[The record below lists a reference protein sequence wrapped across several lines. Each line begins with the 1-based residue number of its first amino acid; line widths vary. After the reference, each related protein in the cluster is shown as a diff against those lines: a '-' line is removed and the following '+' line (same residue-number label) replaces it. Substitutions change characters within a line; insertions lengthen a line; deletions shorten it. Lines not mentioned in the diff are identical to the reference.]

1 MKKNHIL
8 RKAAALLLAGAMLT
22 GTASAEGE
30 ISSETNMTGGEAG
43 ALRHVMENIRDY
55 LYMFDYD
62 MTGISVS
69 DVYPVY
75 TFGEADTDINFY
87 TCYAIK
93 DGKIIGDFAIS
104 ESGGKY
110 NSTFGL
116 RENPEIDEMLAN
128 NLPVSFAADGNNL
141 YMVGGETACVVSS
154 EINQEGTVYSASE
167 LNLPELE
174 QRAMRASEV
183 PQVYSV
189 QDASDIITRNS
200 YKVPKVK
207 STTTYNTNGQC
218 WAACVAS
225 KVMYEVDEY
234 KNTNLTADIVYEITM
249 DSDGDIPNG
258 RKRYYKAMKYYSIM
272 PYEHSKD
279 ILLSADSLISKADNT
294 NITIFRLTC
303 SAEDKNHAML
313 FAGCLLTKTSG
324 GVFKSC
330 KYYIMDPN
338 HIESYR
344 VVNINK
350 NIYDGKEGF
359 AYTFNSGSV
368 YVWDDSIYNQ

>member
-1 MKKNHIL
+1 MKKTHIL

-22 GTASAEGE
+22 GTVSAERAETTVASGE
-30 ISSETNMTGGEAG
+30 VG
-43 ALRHVMENIRDY
+43 ALRHVMENIREY

-62 MTGISVS
+62 MTDISIS
-69 DVYPVY
+69 GVYPVY

-116 RENPEIDEMLAN
+116 RESPEIDEMLEN

-167 LNLPELE
+167 LNIPQLE
-174 QRAMRASEV
+174 QRAMCASEV

-189 QDASDIITRNS
+189 QDASDIIAKRT

-207 STTTYNTNGQC
+207 NVTIDGEGQC

-225 KVMYEVDEY
+225 KVMYEVDKY
-234 KNTNLTADIVYEITM
+234 KNANLTAEIVHDAVK
-249 DSDGDIPNG
+249 DSNGSIPDG
-258 RKRYYKAMKYYSIM
+258 RKKYYVSLPLYSIT

-279 ILLSADSLISKADNT
+279 ILFSADILIPNADKK
-294 NITIFRLTC
+294 NITIFRLVR
-303 SAEDKNHAML
+303 SDDNSIGHAVL

-330 KYYIMDPN
+330 KYYIMDCN
-338 HIESYR
+338 YIQSYKA
-344 VVNINK
+344 VNIDK
-350 NIYDGKEGF
+350 NRYDGKAGF
-359 AYTFNSGSV
+359 IYTSNSGKA
-368 YVWDDSIYNQ
+368 YIWNDSMHNQ

>member
-22 GTASAEGE
+22 ETASAERAETTVASGE
-30 ISSETNMTGGEAG
+30 VG
-43 ALRHVMENIRDY
+43 ALRHVMENIREY

-62 MTGISVS
+62 MTGISIS
-69 DVYPVY
+69 GVYPVY

-116 RENPEIDEMLAN
+116 RESPEIDEMLEN

-167 LNLPELE
+167 LNIPQLE
-174 QRAMRASEV
+174 QRAMCASEV
-183 PQVYSV
+183 PQVYFV
-189 QDASDIITRNS
+189 QDADDIITRKS
-200 YKVPKVK
+200 YKVPKVEN
-207 STTTYNTNGQC
+207 TGTYNIEGQC

-234 KNTNLTADIVYEITM
+234 KNANLTADIVYEITM
-249 DSDGDIPNG
+249 DSDGKLPGG
-258 RKRYYKAMKYYSIM
+258 RKTYYNALKYYSIT
-272 PYEHSKD
+272 PYEHSSD
-279 ILLSADSLISKADNT
+279 IILTANNIIDKADKN
-294 NITIFRLTC
+294 NMTICRLQG
-303 SAEDKNHAML
+303 SVYSHAVL
-313 FAGCLLTKTSG
+313 FAGCLITRNSRG
-324 GVFKSC
+324 IFKSC

-338 HIESYR
+338 YTNSYK
-344 VVNINK
+344 VISAD
-350 NIYDGKEGF
+350 YDVYSG
-359 AYTFNSGSV
+359 NSGFQYTIEGEV
-368 YVWDDSIYNQ
+368 YTWFDSIYNVQN

>member
-1 MKKNHIL
+1 MKKTHIL

-22 GTASAEGE
+22 ETASAERAETTVASGE
-30 ISSETNMTGGEAG
+30 VG
-43 ALRHVMENIRDY
+43 ALRHVMENIREY

-62 MTGISVS
+62 MTGISIS
-69 DVYPVY
+69 GVYPVY

-116 RENPEIDEMLAN
+116 RESPEIDEMLEN

-141 YMVGGETACVVSS
+141 YMVDGETACVVSS

-167 LNLPELE
+167 LNIPQLE
-174 QRAMRASEV
+174 QRAMCASEV

-189 QDASDIITRNS
+189 QDASDIIAKRA

-207 STTTYNTNGQC
+207 NVTIDGEGQC

-225 KVMYEVDEY
+225 KVMYEVDKY
-234 KNTNLTADIVYEITM
+234 KNANLTAEIVHDAVI
-249 DSDGDIPNG
+249 DSNGSIPHG
-258 RKRYYKAMKYYSIM
+258 RERYYKSLPLYSIT
-272 PYEHSKD
+272 PYQHSKD
-279 ILLSADSLISKADNT
+279 ILLSADSLISKADNK
-294 NITIFRLTC
+294 NITILRMERSG
-303 SAEDKNHAML
+303 SAHAVL
-313 FAGCLLTKTSG
+313 FAGCLLTKTSSG
-324 GVFKSC
+324 AFKSC
-330 KYYIMDPN
+330 KYYVMDPN
-338 HIESYR
+338 DMSQYR
-344 VVNINK
+344 VTDISADVYNGRTWFKYISSNGKAYRWHDCMYNK
-350 NIYDGKEGF
+350 
-359 AYTFNSGSV
+359 
-368 YVWDDSIYNQ
+368 